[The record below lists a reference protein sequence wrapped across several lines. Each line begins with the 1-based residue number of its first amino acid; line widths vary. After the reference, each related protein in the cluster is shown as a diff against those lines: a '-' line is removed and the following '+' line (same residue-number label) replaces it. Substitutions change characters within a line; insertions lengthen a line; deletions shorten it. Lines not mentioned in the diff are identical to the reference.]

1 MDDVS
6 DEAGASL
13 SQSFGMDK
21 ADIFFGRTL
30 KLTFGWKIRSHGS
43 ENGKKI
49 MGEDPQSL
57 ENHGFPQISQLVL
70 HSRQRTL
77 KPQRFQGSFY
87 TIPAGVFPLFF
98 PLQVFKGDF
107 QGGQAPRRR
116 AAQDARVAANPTA
129 LSDFQHPGKGTNRQA
144 PADLRSPRQAP
155 KSANVFG
162 FVRHPGN
169 RPRPPGNVRGAPG

>member
-30 KLTFGWKIRSHGS
+30 KLTLGWKIRSHGS

-70 HSRQRTL
+70 HSRNPL
-77 KPQRFQGSFY
+77 ESYDSSG
-87 TIPAGVFPLFF
+87 LFF
-98 PLQVFKGDF
+98 CGELYYQVQTIFYKGIM
-107 QGGQAPRRR
+107 PSEKI
-116 AAQDARVAANPTA
+116 
-129 LSDFQHPGKGTNRQA
+129 L
-144 PADLRSPRQAP
+144 DLPVDCNFLTGSV
-155 KSANVFG
+155 NL
-162 FVRHPGN
+162 
-169 RPRPPGNVRGAPG
+169 

>member
-30 KLTFGWKIRSHGS
+30 KLTLGWKIRSHRS
-43 ENGKKI
+43 KNGKKI

-70 HSRQRTL
+70 HSNKPL
-77 KPQRFQGSFY
+77 KSQNFSGFS
-87 TIPAGVFPLFF
+87 LFF
-98 PLQVFKGDF
+98 SIF
-107 QGGQAPRRR
+107 
-116 AAQDARVAANPTA
+116 
-129 LSDFQHPGKGTNRQA
+129 
-144 PADLRSPRQAP
+144 
-155 KSANVFG
+155 VFG
-162 FVRHPGN
+162 LFREN
-169 RPRPPGNVRGAPG
+169 FF